1 MFSERNKMTLKSD
14 DNKTYFIDRNGYAFY
29 YIMEFYRT
37 GKILWPGEIK
47 NQENMMKLVTI
58 QQLEIEIEYFQI
70 PFDDTSFSLIHKS
83 AANTIDEIILSLIQM
98 IKIHLGNFGNNISML
113 IRESSIELSQPK
125 NQPKLEL
132 LIPASHSALLYKI
145 LKNDDKSIG
154 NYLQSK
160 FSHVNLAWSCTSYS
174 NLNNFII
181 FSVKISFEL
190 NFDKVLDYSIIGRKN
205 D

>member
-47 NQENMMKLVTI
+47 NQESNMMKLVTI
-58 QQLEIEIEYFQI
+58 QQLELEIEYFQI
-70 PFDDTSFSLIHKS
+70 PVDDDLSLIYKS
-83 AANTIDEIILSLIQM
+83 AANGVDEIISSLIRM
-98 IKIHLGNFGNNISML
+98 IKIHLGNYGNL
-113 IRESSIELSQPK
+113 IHMSIERSSIQLFQY

-132 LIPASHSALLYKI
+132 LIPASHSALFFKI
-145 LKNDDKSIG
+145 LNSNDKSIE
-154 NYLQSK
+154 NYLQTK
-160 FSHVNLAWSCTSYS
+160 FSHINLTWSCTPYT
-174 NLNNFII
+174 NLNGSIAFR
-181 FSVKISFEL
+181 VKISFEL
-190 NFDKVLDYSIIGRKN
+190 NFDTVFDYSIIKRKN